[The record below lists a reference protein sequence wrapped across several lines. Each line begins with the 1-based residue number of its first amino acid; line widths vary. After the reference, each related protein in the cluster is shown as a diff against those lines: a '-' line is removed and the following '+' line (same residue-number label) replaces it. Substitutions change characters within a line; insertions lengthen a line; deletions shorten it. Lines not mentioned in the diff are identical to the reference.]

1 MSVQVKGSG
10 TIGGIDEGLVVSG
23 IVTATQFKLLDNA
36 KAVYGSSADMEI
48 YHNAT
53 NSLIQNGTGSLQIIT
68 TTGDLFL
75 RGQDKITFNT
85 AGNNQRLQI
94 DSSGKLMLGTTTPSS
109 NAAAYMFTIA
119 DPTNSLGNCGITIR
133 SGTGG
138 GSNTNEG
145 SIFFSDATSGSGEY
159 AGYLQYSHVD
169 NYFRIGTSSAE
180 RFRIRSDGNVIIGT
194 NYTGGTL
201 SVTGNIITDD
211 GTNGRVTIQADGTST
226 NQILSTTTGFASYCN
241 MKYQAADHIF
251 LYGGTERMRVKSDGR
266 ISIND
271 SSPSSNETLTI
282 RPNGNI
288 ACDVSL
294 KMNHSTD
301 SRIKFYDDGGV
312 QRGTFGFTNYANNTT
327 YPNFHDS
334 FYMQT
339 DPSSNGTLATVMR
352 INREGA
358 FMYPKQPCFSVAMS
372 SDYTTSTSHTG
383 NFNTERFDQGD
394 NFNTG
399 SNGIF
404 TAPVT
409 GKYYMHAAIQ
419 TMQAGASQAHIMGVS
434 FHINGSVQS
443 SKGSGDQYL
452 GRNGDHYITVHCIR
466 ILDLAQG
473 DTVQVYIQLHGQ
485 VRIEGSGGTDRC
497 NWQGYLMA

>member
-23 IVTATQFKLLDNA
+23 IVTATSLDVSGDIDVDGHTNLDNVSIAGVTTSAGIVQAIQFKLLDNA
-36 KAVYGSSADMEI
+36 KAVYGNSADMEI

-53 NSLIQNGTGSLQIIT
+53 NSLIQNGTGSLQIVT
-68 TTGDLFL
+68 SSDLY
-75 RGQDKITFNT
+75 QQAASDISFNT
-85 AGNNQRLQI
+85 
-94 DSSGKLMLGTTTPSS
+94 
-109 NAAAYMFTIA
+109 
-119 DPTNSLGNCGITIR
+119 
-133 SGTGG
+133 G
-138 GSNTNEG
+138 GSNERLRIKSNGQIGLGTDSPSGMFEVQKNGVPAIISNYNNSKHIQMGAG
-145 SIFFSDATSGSGEY
+145 SNGAGFHLTDGNFYTINHQPY
-159 AGYLQYSHVD
+159 ADRGTD
-169 NYFRIGTSSAE
+169 NNLTE
-180 RFRIRSDGNVIIGT
+180 RFRI
-194 NYTGGTL
+194 
-201 SVTGNIITDD
+201 
-211 GTNGRVTIQADGTST
+211 A
-226 NQILSTTTGFASYCN
+226 
-241 MKYQAADHIF
+241 
-251 LYGGTERMRVKSDGR
+251 SDGR

-372 SDYTTSTSHTG
+372 GDYTTSTSHTG
-383 NFNTERFDQGD
+383 NFSVERFDQGD

-434 FHINGSVQS
+434 FTINGSVQS

-466 ILDLAQG
+466 ILNLAQG